1 MIYDYIKK
9 GLYTNGNYNSL
20 YIAGMPGTGKTACV
34 KTVINIIESEVI
46 QNNKKLLKK
55 NSKNK
60 YIPPFT
66 KLFICGTEFPT
77 ISNVFKT
84 IYNFIFSNR
93 KRQSNKKY
101 TQLLNKFF
109 SNRNSVDVAYLNDP
123 SNSHIILVI
132 DEIDF
137 LILRHINGIREATIQ
152 VESYKLRIAIVEG
165 LNNLEKLLIN
175 DNYKRFHY
183 IEVMNCTGGCING
196 SGRLVSNNEV
206 NKEYYY
212 SLDNKMSKRCSH
224 DNKEIKNVYSK
235 FLEKPLSAKSLEI
248 LHRGYQDNSKM
259 LNDK

>member
-1 MIYDYIKK
+1 MKR
-9 GLYTNGNYNSL
+9 S
-20 YIAGMPGTGKTACV
+20 
-34 KTVINIIESEVI
+34 
-46 QNNKKLLKK
+46 KLK
-55 NSKNK
+55 S
-60 YIPPFT
+60 
-66 KLFICGTEFPT
+66 
-77 ISNVFKT
+77 
-84 IYNFIFSNR
+84 
-93 KRQSNKKY
+93 
-101 TQLLNKFF
+101 
-109 SNRNSVDVAYLNDP
+109 
-123 SNSHIILVI
+123 

-183 IEVMNCTGGCING
+183 IEVMNCAGGCING